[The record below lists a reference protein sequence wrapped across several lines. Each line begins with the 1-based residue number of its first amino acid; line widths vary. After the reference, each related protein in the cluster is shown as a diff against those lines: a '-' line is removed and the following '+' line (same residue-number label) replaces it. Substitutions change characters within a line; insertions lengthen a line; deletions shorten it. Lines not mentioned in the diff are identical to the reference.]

1 MRNRS
6 TTTLALVAVSTLILA
21 GCQQGSTTGGSGN
34 AGGDGAGASGADGSG
49 SVSLQFQSLSDQP
62 ATQAAVKQIVDDWNA
77 DNPDTQVTIL
87 QSGWD
92 GAYDKLIT
100 QFNGGTAPDIIHF
113 DASSIMAFAQDGYI
127 ADLTPYISDDL
138 KDSVSEGIW
147 GTVTVNDEIIAMPS
161 TMQSY
166 MAFANLDLL
175 EEAGVEVPSGDT
187 MTWEEFMEIAQ
198 QTTTDE
204 QYGLGWGLG
213 SPAATVSNLA
223 LGFDGTFFEG
233 EGADATVKVEDGEL
247 AVPERIHQMAYDDES
262 LDPVSLTQSG
272 SEVLPSFYDGKVA
285 MTVQGSFQAANIAN
299 DAPEGFNWTVL
310 PPLEGTA
317 GAAQGAGPQ
326 TYSVNIDSANVEP
339 AAEFLNFFMEPQHL
353 AEIARADALI
363 PTSSTAREELATMVE
378 GETGWDQILKSG
390 DLLTDAPFL
399 HYDRYA
405 DYKDTVMTPALQQYF
420 ADDITLEEL
429 QEQLSNFGR

>member
-1 MRNRS
+1 MKNRS
-6 TTTLALVAVSTLILA
+6 TTALAIVAVSTLVLA
-21 GCQQGSTTGGSGN
+21 GCQQGSTTSGGDDP
-34 AGGDGAGASGADGSG
+34 AGDGAGASGTGGS
-49 SVSLQFQSLSDQP
+49 SSTSLQFQSLSDQP
-62 ATQAAVKQIVDDWNA
+62 ATQAAVQQIVDDWNA
-77 DNPDTQVTIL
+77 ENPDTEVTIL

-100 QFNGGTAPDIIHF
+100 QFSGGTAPDIIHF
-113 DASSIMAFAQDGYI
+113 DASSIMAFAQDGYL
-127 ADLTPYISDDL
+127 ADLTPHISEDVKSSISD
-138 KDSVSEGIW
+138 GIW

-166 MAFANLDLL
+166 MVFANTDLL

-187 MTWEEFMEIAQ
+187 MTWDEFMEISR
-198 QTTTDE
+198 QTTTED
-204 QYGLGWGLG
+204 QFGLAWGLA

-233 EGADATVKVEDGEL
+233 EGADATVTIDDGEL
-247 AVPERIHQMAYDDES
+247 AVPERIHQMAYDDQS

-326 TYSVNIDSANVEP
+326 TYSINIDSPNVEP
-339 AAEFLNFFMEPQHL
+339 AAEFLNFFMKPQHL

-390 DLLTDAPFL
+390 DQLTDAPFL
-399 HYDRYA
+399 HVDRYA

-420 ADDITLEEL
+420 ADDITLDEL